1 MKKLTSLILC
11 IVLTVLALSAMTVA
25 AAADTTEGGTETV
38 CDATLKGIQSSTDG
52 KSLRIV
58 GEIANLAEYREVG
71 FVLTYR
77 AEEKTVAASYV
88 FNNLT
93 EANESGETEVVL
105 TAAEGCYLFAFIIE
119 EIPANAV
126 TLGVTP
132 YTVSLAGDRV
142 TGEGQTLFKT
152 GDGAFDYYANHTHTL
167 TESTMQATEGP
178 LPVWFCSVC
187 GNLFADANGEVALP
201 EANVQ
206 CASDKIVTKLNA
218 HECYFLAVWNPNEE
232 EGDFRVDNGEGTWHT
247 VVGGKVAPK
256 AWTLFSLPY
265 AEATYGNNYTY
276 YNGASVDPD
285 ANGWSVRVFGYL
297 NADAVATAVQNV
309 TDAIGALTL
318 GSLTP
323 ADEAAVTNARALYNA
338 LTDYAK
344 AQLPADGAE
353 RLAAAEAEIIVAKD
367 KAAAY
372 AVTARI
378 EALTDESTSEDV
390 IAAKNAYDK
399 LTETQK
405 GYVTSETLV
414 KLNAQIARVEEEVAA
429 ADAAAFKAKA
439 DALGTPV
446 FPRDIDIINA
456 LAAEW
461 NTLSEKAKAKLDET
475 KAKLDTYT
483 ATAAKYVSLTVT
495 FGSDRIMSTFSGYD
509 EYYLVIYNPTGADV
523 AFYYAGNAS
532 SWAAVGATTLKA
544 GSYTQ
549 IVYDLRF
556 VEQGNAYLYGGGQ
569 TMNFTGNSEA
579 WAGWTCKVYGYTDV
593 EGAKTAAKAVTD
605 AIEALNVGALTLADK
620 DAVVAART
628 KYNALTKYGKTL
640 ISDETLAKLVAAEKE
655 IAALAPD
662 TPTVEVVLSVGGT
675 TDDPTYGK
683 VLSGNVTEGY
693 FSAWGYMKR
702 AQLEALAAYGDVHFY
717 IYNPSGVD
725 VYFFFQEDKG
735 WTSLDRTC
743 LKAGEWTKVS
753 LSAVLS
759 SLPDGANGVYV
770 DVEKG
775 TEGIVL
781 EGWKITDFYGTK

>member
-1 MKKLTSLILC
+1 
-11 IVLTVLALSAMTVA
+11 
-25 AAADTTEGGTETV
+25 
-38 CDATLKGIQSSTDG
+38 
-52 KSLRIV
+52 
-58 GEIANLAEYREVG
+58 
-71 FVLTYR
+71 
-77 AEEKTVAASYV
+77 
-88 FNNLT
+88 
-93 EANESGETEVVL
+93 
-105 TAAEGCYLFAFIIE
+105 
-119 EIPANAV
+119 
-126 TLGVTP
+126 
-132 YTVSLAGDRV
+132 
-142 TGEGQTLFKT
+142 
-152 GDGAFDYYANHTHTL
+152 
-167 TESTMQATEGP
+167 MQATEGT

-206 CASDKIVTKLNA
+206 CASDKILTKLNA

-247 VVGGKVAPK
+247 VLGGKAAPK

-276 YNGASVDPD
+276 YNNASIDPD

-309 TDAIGALTL
+309 TDAIDALTL

-323 ADEAAVTNARALYNA
+323 ADEIAVTNARALYNA

-344 AQLPADGAE
+344 TQLPADAAE
-353 RLAAAEAEIIVAKD
+353 HLAAAEAEIVAAKD
-367 KAAAY
+367 KAAAD

-399 LTETQK
+399 LTEAQK
-405 GYVTSETLV
+405 GYVTSETLA

-483 ATAAKYVSLTVT
+483 ATAAKYVSLNVT
-495 FGSDRIMSTFSGYD
+495 FGSDRIRSTFSGYD

-532 SWAAVGATTLKA
+532 SWKAVGETTLRA

-549 IVYDLRF
+549 IAYDLRF
-556 VEQGNAYLYGGGQ
+556 VEQGNAYLYGDGQ
-569 TMNFTGNSEA
+569 TMDFTGNSEA
-579 WAGWTCKVYGYTDV
+579 WAGWTCKVYGYT
-593 EGAKTAAKAVTD
+593 
-605 AIEALNVGALTLADK
+605 AD
-620 DAVVAART
+620 
-628 KYNALTKYGKTL
+628 
-640 ISDETLAKLVAAEKE
+640 S
-655 IAALAPD
+655 D
-662 TPTVEVVLSVGGT
+662 TPTLRVALSVGGT

-683 VLSGNVTEGY
+683 VLSGNVTDGY

-717 IYNPSGVD
+717 IYNPSDVD
-725 VYFFFQEDKG
+725 VYFFFQDDAN
-735 WTSLDRTC
+735 WSALDRTC

>member
-25 AAADTTEGGTETV
+25 AAANTTEGGAETTV
-38 CDATLKGIQSSTDG
+38 CDATLKGIQSGTDG

-77 AEEKTVAASYV
+77 AKEKTVAASYV

-93 EANESGETEVVL
+93 EANESGETKVVL
-105 TAAEGCYLFAFIIE
+105 TAAEGCYHFAFIIE
-119 EIPANAV
+119 ETPANAV
-126 TLGVTP
+126 TLGVPP

-152 GDGAFDYYANHTHTL
+152 GYGAFDYYANHTHTL
-167 TESTMQATEGP
+167 TESTMQATEGT

-218 HECYFLAVWNPNEE
+218 HECYFLAVWNPNEK
-232 EGDFRVDNGEGTWHT
+232 EGKFIVQDSQNWHN
-247 VVGGKVAPK
+247 VVAGKAAPK

-265 AEATYGNNYTY
+265 AAAAYGNNYTY
-276 YNGASVDPD
+276 YNGASVDLD

-297 NADAVATAVQNV
+297 NADAVATSVQNV

-344 AQLPADGAE
+344 AQLPADAAE
-353 RLAAAEAEIIVAKD
+353 HLAAAEAEIVVAKD
-367 KAAAY
+367 KAAAD

-414 KLNAQIARVEEEVAA
+414 KLNAQIARVEEEVAV
-429 ADAAAFKAKA
+429 ADAAAFEAKA

-483 ATAAKYVSLTVT
+483 ATAAKYVSLNVT
-495 FGSDRIMSTFSGYD
+495 FGPDRIMSTFSGYD

-532 SWAAVGATTLKA
+532 SWASVGATTLKA

-549 IVYDLRF
+549 IAYDLRF

-579 WAGWTCKVYGYTDV
+579 WAGWTCKVYGYT
-593 EGAKTAAKAVTD
+593 
-605 AIEALNVGALTLADK
+605 AD
-620 DAVVAART
+620 
-628 KYNALTKYGKTL
+628 
-640 ISDETLAKLVAAEKE
+640 S
-655 IAALAPD
+655 D
-662 TPTVEVVLSVGGT
+662 TPTLRVALSVGGT

-683 VLSGNVTEGY
+683 VLSGDVTNGY
-693 FSAWGYMKR
+693 SSAWGYMTR
-702 AQLEALAAYGDVHFY
+702 AQLEALPAYGDVHFY

-735 WTSLDRTC
+735 WGSLDRTC

>member
-25 AAADTTEGGTETV
+25 VAADTTEGGAETTV
-38 CDATLKGIQSSTDG
+38 CDATLKGIQSGTDG

-93 EANESGETEVVL
+93 EVNESGETKVVL

-152 GDGAFDYYANHTHTL
+152 GNGAFDYYANHTHTL
-167 TESTMQATEGP
+167 TESTMQATEGT

-206 CASDKIVTKLNA
+206 CASDKIVTKLKA

-323 ADEAAVTNARALYNA
+323 ADEVAVTNARALYNA
-338 LTDYAK
+338 LTGYAK
-344 AQLPADGAE
+344 AQLPADAAE
-353 RLAAAEAEIIVAKD
+353 HLAAAEAEIAVAKD
-367 KAAAY
+367 KAAAD

-483 ATAAKYVSLTVT
+483 ATAAKYVSLNVT
-495 FGSDRIMSTFSGYD
+495 FGPDRIMSTFSGYD

-532 SWAAVGATTLKA
+532 SWAPVGATTLKA

-549 IVYDLRF
+549 IAYDLRF
-556 VEQGNAYLYGGGQ
+556 VEQGNAYLYGGGGGQ

-579 WAGWTCKVYGYTDV
+579 WAGWTCKVYGYT
-593 EGAKTAAKAVTD
+593 
-605 AIEALNVGALTLADK
+605 AD
-620 DAVVAART
+620 
-628 KYNALTKYGKTL
+628 
-640 ISDETLAKLVAAEKE
+640 S
-655 IAALAPD
+655 D
-662 TPTVEVVLSVGGT
+662 TPTLRVALSVGGT

-725 VYFFFQEDKG
+725 VYFFFQDDAN
-735 WTSLDRTC
+735 WSALDRTC

-770 DVEKG
+770 DVEKE
-775 TEGIVL
+775 TEGIVF

>member
-25 AAADTTEGGTETV
+25 AAANTTEGGAETTV
-38 CDATLKGIQSSTDG
+38 CDATLKGIQSGTDG

-77 AEEKTVAASYV
+77 AKEKTVAASYV

-93 EANESGETEVVL
+93 EANESGETKVVL

-152 GDGAFDYYANHTHTL
+152 GYGAFDYYANHTHTL
-167 TESTMQATEGP
+167 TESTMQATEGT

-218 HECYFLAVWNPNEE
+218 HECYFLAVWNPNEK
-232 EGDFRVDNGEGTWHT
+232 EGKFIVQDSQNWHN
-247 VVGGKVAPK
+247 VVAGKAAPK

-265 AEATYGNNYTY
+265 AAAAYGNNYTY
-276 YNGASVDPD
+276 YNGASVDLD

-297 NADAVATAVQNV
+297 NADAVATSVQNV

-344 AQLPADGAE
+344 AQLPADAAE
-353 RLAAAEAEIIVAKD
+353 HLAAAEAEIVVAKD
-367 KAAAY
+367 KAAAD

-429 ADAAAFKAKA
+429 AFKAKA

-456 LAAEW
+456 LAAEYA
-461 NTLSEKAKAKLDET
+461 TLAENVQVRLGDIKTKLD
-475 KAKLDTYT
+475 AYT
-483 ATAAKYVSLTVT
+483 SEAAKYKALDAQFASDHILSR
-495 FGSDRIMSTFSGYD
+495 FGGYD
-509 EYYLVIYNPTGADV
+509 EYYLVIYNPTDADL
-523 AFYYAGNAS
+523 AFYYAGNVDWS
-532 SWAAVGATTLKA
+532 GAGHTTLKA
-544 GSYTQ
+544 GTYTQ
-549 IVYDLRF
+549 INYRTDF
-556 VEQGNAYLYGGGQ
+556 AEAGGAYLYGGGQ
-569 TMNFTGNSEA
+569 PIDFTGSSEA
-579 WAGWTCKVYGYTDV
+579 WAGWTCKVYGYTS
-593 EGAKTAAKAVTD
+593 G
-605 AIEALNVGALTLADK
+605 
-620 DAVVAART
+620 
-628 KYNALTKYGKTL
+628 
-640 ISDETLAKLVAAEKE
+640 
-655 IAALAPD
+655 
-662 TPTVEVVLSVGGT
+662 TPTLRVALSVGGT

-693 FSAWGYMKR
+693 FSEWGYMKR

-725 VYFFFQEDKG
+725 VDFFFQEDKG
-735 WTSLDRTC
+735 WTSLDSTC

-770 DVEKG
+770 DVKKE
-775 TEGIVL
+775 TEGIAF